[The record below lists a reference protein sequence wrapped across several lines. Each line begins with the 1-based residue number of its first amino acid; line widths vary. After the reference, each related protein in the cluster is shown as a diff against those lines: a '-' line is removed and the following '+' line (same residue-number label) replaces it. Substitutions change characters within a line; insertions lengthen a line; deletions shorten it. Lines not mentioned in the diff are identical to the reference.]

1 MTITEP
7 ENLHL
12 WVQDRDKVLEY
23 SNNVEWRYNE
33 KPDYTRS
40 NAKLAEE
47 STKNHPQYSLE
58 DLVQN
63 LVRTFDIEANFKTNP
78 KQWISVVNDEFRMST
93 NGGKGY
99 TVPDLIESGT
109 YKVLIGD
116 TTHYKASEEDFE
128 SSTNLFHTAFPD
140 GFLWEVLEVYS
151 EPPNIAFKWRH
162 WGHFNGSYKDYLP
175 TGETIEIIGMSLVRV
190 NDDLK
195 ILSLD
200 HYYDN
205 TKFLDRLTSGGKPI
219 TPPEDKPPEDKPPEE
234 KPRKFLGFLK
244 RLKFLSFPKQLWNRF
259 RNKQS
264 GKLETEKL
272 ESKELESG
280 ELETSR
286 CPFKALIG

>member
-1 MTITEP
+1 MTIPEP

-23 SNNVEWRYNE
+23 SDNVEWRYNE
-33 KPDYTRS
+33 KPDYSRS

-140 GFLWEVLEVYS
+140 GFHWELMDVLAG
-151 EPPNIAFKWRH
+151 PPKVVFQWRH
-162 WGHFNGSYKDYLP
+162 WGNFSGPYKNYQP
-175 TGETIEIIGMSLVRV
+175 TGETIEVIGLSIAHV
-190 NDDLK
+190 NDELK
-195 ILSLD
+195 LVALEHFFDTSNFLTKLS
-200 HYYDN
+200 
-205 TKFLDRLTSGGKPI
+205 
-219 TPPEDKPPEDKPPEE
+219 
-234 KPRKFLGFLK
+234 
-244 RLKFLSFPKQLWNRF
+244 
-259 RNKQS
+259 
-264 GKLETEKL
+264 
-272 ESKELESG
+272 SG
-280 ELETSR
+280 E
-286 CPFKALIG
+286 CPVDH